1 MCGIVGYTGK
11 NNSVEILL
19 DSLSGL
25 EYRGYDSAGISIFV
39 NQDITTIKSVGRLE
53 RLRNRIEKLYPNLYS
68 TCGIGHTRW
77 ATHGKPSDTNAHPHT
92 TEKLSLIHNGI
103 IENYQAIRKDLYD
116 KGYEFVSETDTEVA
130 VKLIDSLYTGNPI
143 RTLFDIQKKLEGS
156 YAFAMIFADHPGQ
169 IYAMRNSSTLICAKN
184 EEGSFLSSDM
194 PAILK
199 YTQTYTLINEFE
211 VVCLGSDQI
220 TIYTSEKETR
230 NPEWQTAKWTMEQA
244 KKGGFDHFM
253 LKEIFEQPQVLSDTI
268 HPRIIDGFPSFT
280 QDGINDNFW
289 LHFNRISIVACGTAL
304 HAGMVGKAIIEKLSH
319 IPVECDIASEFR
331 YRNPIMTKNTLVIV
345 ISQSGETLDTLAAVR
360 LAKLRGLPTLA
371 IVNVPGS
378 SISREADYTI
388 YTYAG
393 PEISV
398 ASTKAYSVQLSI
410 MYLVAMKLAMTT
422 GTRSFEEI
430 RTLSKGLLEAAEASQ
445 QVLKLKEEA
454 KFCAQQFAKIK
465 DLFFFGRGLDYSL
478 SLEGSLKMKEISY
491 IHCEAYAAGEMK
503 HGTIA
508 LIAPDVPVVAVCTQE
523 FLLSKMIGN
532 IKEVQSRGANVLL
545 ITKEGM
551 EIDPE
556 LYNHRIDLPALDDIF
571 MPLVGVIVL
580 QLLAYYSAVI
590 RDLDVDKPRNLAK
603 SVTVE

>member
-25 EYRGYDSAGISIFV
+25 EYRGYDSAGISVFV
-39 NQDITTIKSVGRLE
+39 DQEITTIKSVGRLE
-53 RLRNRIEKLYPNLYS
+53 RLRNRIDKKYPDLYS
-68 TCGIGHTRW
+68 NCGIGHTRW
-77 ATHGKPSDTNAHPHT
+77 ATHGKPSDANAHPHIT
-92 TEKLSLIHNGI
+92 DQLSLIHNGI
-103 IENYQAIRKDLYD
+103 IENYQTLRKDLYD

-130 VKLIDSLYTGNPI
+130 VKLIDSLYSGNPV
-143 RTLFDIQKKLEGS
+143 RTLFEIQKKLEGS
-156 YAFAMIFADHPGQ
+156 YAFALIFADHPGQ

-184 EEGSFLSSDM
+184 DEGSFLSSDM

-211 VVCLGSDQI
+211 VVCLEPDQI
-220 TIYTSEKETR
+220 TIYTSEKEIR
-230 NPEWQTAKWTMEQA
+230 KPEWQTAKWTMEQA

-280 QDGINDNFW
+280 QDGIKENFW

-304 HAGMVGKAIIEKLSH
+304 HAGMVGKALIEKLSH

-360 LAKLRGLPTLA
+360 LAKLRGLPTVA

-410 MYLVAMKLAMTT
+410 MYLIAMKLAMTT

-430 RTLSKGLLEAAEASQ
+430 RALSKGLLEAAEATQ
-445 QVLKLKEEA
+445 LVLKLKEYTQ
-454 KFCAQQFAKIK
+454 FCAGQFADIK

-508 LIAPDVPVVAVCTQE
+508 LIAPGVPVVAVCTQE
-523 FLLSKMIGN
+523 FLLTKMIGN
-532 IKEVQSRGANVLL
+532 IKEVQSRGAKVLL

-556 LYNHRIDLPALDDIF
+556 LYNYRINLPVLNDIF